1 MDYVRWIRPKIGH
14 EKIFLPCAN
23 GVIFNQAG
31 QVLLMR
37 RRDFG
42 SWATPG
48 GAVDVGETVAA
59 CLRREVAEETGLQL
73 DNIELV
79 SILSEPQYDVVYPN
93 GDQTQQFTVNFRAIA
108 STGILHPHDGEAL
121 ELAWFDPHNLPL
133 DNMLPW
139 YPIMIAQALRDD
151 LPLLSP
157 PQSLPKSETY
167 ELWLKLR
174 QFVGHD
180 LIMTCGAVVAVTR
193 DDGCILMTK
202 RMDDG
207 RWWFPAGGQMIGE
220 NVSRAAVREVREETG
235 ITIVPDRLLG
245 ILSGKRYQ
253 STHANGD
260 KNQYVSAA
268 IRAHFVSGTLE
279 PDMTEI
285 SALKWMTPEEVL
297 EATKGYRFHPLAQQ
311 IITHLNSGNFFE

>member
-1 MDYVRWIRPKIGH
+1 MDYVEWIRPKIGH

-31 QVLLMR
+31 EVLLMR

-48 GAVDVGETVAA
+48 GSVDIGETIKT
-59 CLRREVAEETGLQL
+59 CLQREVAEETGLQI

-79 SILSEPQYDVVYPN
+79 SILSEPEYDVVYPN
-93 GDQTQQFTVNFRAIA
+93 GDQTQQFTVNFRA
-108 STGILHPHDGEAL
+108 TVNGGTLHPHDGEAL

-139 YPIMIAQALRDD
+139 YPIMITQALCDD
-151 LPLLSP
+151 LPILAP
-157 PQSLPKSETY
+157 PQSLPASETY
-167 ELWLKLR
+167 ELWVKLR
-174 QFVGHD
+174 KSIGHD
-180 LIMTCGAVVAVTR
+180 LIMTCGAVVAVVR
-193 DDGCILMTK
+193 DDGRILMTK

-207 RWWFPAGGQMIGE
+207 CWWFPAGGQMIGE
-220 NVSRAAVREVREETG
+220 NVSSAAVREVQEETG
-235 ITIVPDRLLG
+235 LTIEVDRLLG

-253 STHANGD
+253 TTHINGD

-268 IRAHFVSGTLE
+268 IRARLVSGTLT

-285 SALKWMTPEEVL
+285 SALKWMTSEEILKVT
-297 EATKGYRFHPLAQQ
+297 EGYRFNPLARQ
-311 IITHLNSGNFFE
+311 IITHLNSGYFFE